1 MKKHIHCFISESN
14 QLDGARNVDINEM
27 KNVANGSCDYV
38 SFVELNSI
46 PLDNIDAV
54 VTALSKKIKLGT
66 GRLLIEF
73 LNFDKTISDIMFSK
87 LDINKLNSLLSDK
100 GSFFYEEMLTKI
112 FEKNNIQ
119 LEHIIYENYNTKM
132 SVLRNE

>member
-73 LNFDKTISDIMFSK
+73 LIFDKTISDIMFSK

-100 GSFFYEEMLTKI
+100 GSLSFTLI
-112 FEKNNIQ
+112 
-119 LEHIIYENYNTKM
+119 
-132 SVLRNE
+132 SVLDSS

>member
-1 MKKHIHCFISESN
+1 MKKHIHCFISEPN
-14 QLDGARNVDINEM
+14 QLDGAKNVNINEM
-27 KNVANGSCDYV
+27 KNIANGSCDYV